1 MKRNP
6 KNSKELQEKKGNLE
20 ESETEMK
27 TKSIS
32 EEENLNEEININ
44 LNEENNFNQESSGE
58 DDFTLSNKENDLEEL
73 KENIFPNEE
82 DQNQNQ
88 NQEEV
93 LLMQEEKTKKT
104 KKTKKATKCCKIYHK
119 MDSAFKKIKVKM
131 IPFFISLTIFLIV
144 LVIPVLKEHPEAHRC
159 LAILLFVA
167 SLWATETF
175 PLFVTALLVPVPV
188 VWLKVLLDDNN
199 QQMDAEQ
206 SSPQITYR
214 YFDPVVLLFL
224 GGFCIAQALHK
235 YHLSEK
241 LASIILRKA
250 GTNPKKILFL
260 TMMLGLFLS
269 MWISNVASA
278 VVCISVLYPLI
289 KNNIPDG
296 DPFQKA
302 LLIGIA
308 YSNNVGGMI
317 TPIASPQNAIAVKL
331 ADEIS
336 SRTQQ
341 IGFLQWTAIAFP
353 TALIPTLV
361 GYFLILKF
369 YKTKLVKIEQIPYTP
384 EKLNYKHWI
393 VIITTTV
400 TVLLWCLNTF
410 INKTIGDL
418 GITAIIPVF
427 VFFGTGILSKE
438 DFGKL
443 SWPIL
448 ILMGGGLALGYAVQ
462 QSDLLQLIANGISYL
477 VGDSWLIFI
486 ISAFSVLMVFAST
499 FMNSTVAGAIVL
511 PVVGQIGYSNNHMK
525 AMLVLVDL
533 MTSGGHC
540 LPFSSFPNA
549 ATFAVAND
557 KGKQY
562 LGIKDYLMVGA
573 SFTVLSYISM
583 TFISYNIAM
592 SFQILKIFPFFF

>member
-1 MKRNP
+1 MN
-6 KNSKELQEKKGNLE
+6 KNSDENSNENSNE
-20 ESETEMK
+20 NSE
-27 TKSIS
+27 I
-32 EEENLNEEININ
+32 
-44 LNEENNFNQESSGE
+44 SGE
-58 DDFTLSNKENDLEEL
+58 DPFSVADTENPDQEL
-73 KENIFPNEE
+73 TEKISESEQSQE
-82 DQNQNQ
+82 DSP
-88 NQEEV
+88 
-93 LLMQEEKTKKT
+93 LLPEKEEKKEKPI
-104 KKTKKATKCCKIYHK
+104 KCCLCYDK
-119 MDSAFKKIKVKM
+119 MNTGFKKIQIKP
-131 IPFFISLTIFLIV
+131 IPFFISITIFVVIL
-144 LVIPVLKEHPEAHRC
+144 LIPVLKEHPEAHRC

-167 SLWATETF
+167 SLWATETL
-175 PLFVTALLVPVPV
+175 PLFVTALLVPIPV
-188 VWLKVLLDDNN
+188 VWLRVLLDDNKKPL
-199 QQMDAEQ
+199 DGEQ
-206 SSPQITYR
+206 ASPQITYR
-214 YFDPVVLLFL
+214 FFDPVVMLFL

-269 MWISNVASA
+269 MWISNVAST
-278 VVCISVLYPLI
+278 VVCISVLLPLI
-289 KNNIPDG
+289 RNNIPDG
-296 DPFQKA
+296 DPFQRA

-308 YSNNVGGMI
+308 YSNNLGGMT
-317 TPIASPQNAIAVKL
+317 TPIASPQNAIAVKV
-331 ADEIS
+331 ANQIS

-341 IGFLQWTAIAFP
+341 IGFLRWTGIALP
-353 TALIPTLV
+353 TAFLVTLAC
-361 GYFLILKF
+361 YFLILKF
-369 YKTKLVKIEQIPYTP
+369 YRTKLKAIQQVKYVSEPLTYQ
-384 EKLNYKHWI
+384 HWVI
-393 VIITTTV
+393 IITTAITV
-400 TVLLWCLNTF
+400 ILWCVNGF
-410 INKTIGDL
+410 IDKTIGDL
-418 GITAIIPVF
+418 GITAIIPVI

-448 ILMGGGLALGYAVQ
+448 LLMGGGLALGYAVQ
-462 QSDLLQLIANGISYL
+462 QSDLLHLIANGISDI

-499 FMNSTVAGAIVL
+499 FINSTVAAAIVL
-511 PVVGQIGYSNNHMK
+511 PIVGQIGYSNNHMK

-562 LGIKDYLMVGA
+562 LRTKDYLIVGV
-573 SFTVLSYISM
+573 SVTILSYISM

-592 SFQILKIFPFFF
+592 SFKY